1 MPQSIINRLT
11 TFGTTGENVNAVR
24 SIVLSNLISLVGFGT
39 ALILFVLQG
48 TLIAWDSI
56 AFFSLLISI
65 FFVVP
70 LLLNYFVKGLSGRIF
85 LGFYLPSAVLLASVF
100 GKLMNDN
107 PAANFETQF
116 YDYRFFLMASGII
129 AVVLYD
135 RSNQIWSNISLGFV
149 AFVLLMFDP
158 IHNYFGVG
166 YFQSDQRDPT
176 YYFTNIVVV
185 LAFIAQVVG
194 MLFLRKKTYNDEDEL
209 KKLSLIAEKTNN
221 GVFITDQEFAITWTN
236 SAFEKISGYQFSE
249 IVGKTVFEVLHEDGN
264 DETSEFI
271 KQKISLREAFVC
283 EVLNRNKDGKPYW
296 TRMNG
301 QPFEDHEGIFKGFF
315 SIEQDITQ
323 EKEMILQL
331 QMAKE
336 KAEESDRL
344 KTIFLGNLSHE
355 VRTPLQGI
363 LGFTEILETPGLPK
377 TEYYEYLGIVKRR
390 ARDVQN
396 IIESLLDLASL
407 ETGEIKAFPIQT
419 NLCESAEIAFNKIQ
433 QDTDFKNRQIE
444 LILENNLGDNEGVL
458 IDPQHLQQV
467 LTNLL
472 NNAIKFTDH
481 GTIKLTCEKE
491 MGNFQISVIDTG
503 IGIAPDKI
511 EHIFMPFRQVHEGI
525 SRSKGGIGLGLSIC
539 KKMIQ
544 LWGGSIEVTSEVGKG
559 SRFRFT
565 IPNKGLN

>member
-1 MPQSIINRLT
+1 MPQSILNRLT
-11 TFGTTGENVNAVR
+11 TFGATGENVNAVR

-56 AFFSLLISI
+56 AFFSLLISV

-149 AFVLLMFDP
+149 ILVLLMFDP

-249 IVGKTVFEVLHEDGN
+249 IVGKTVFEILHEDGN
-264 DETSEFI
+264 NETSKYI
-271 KQKISLREAFVC
+271 KQKISSHEAFVC

-467 LTNLL
+467 MTNLL
-472 NNAIKFTDH
+472 NNAVKFTDH

-503 IGIAPDKI
+503 IGISPDKI

-525 SRSKGGIGLGLSIC
+525 NRSKGGIGLGLSIC